1 MEEIFKDMIEEE
13 IDDGENIIK
22 VLNQPKVKDCVNTT
36 ELLSYISMDDY
47 YNNDIDIN
55 DFDLYEWLLIHEKES
70 NLDFFVL
77 CDFESDDYI
86 SYLIN

>member
-13 IDDGENIIK
+13 IDDGENIIT
-22 VLNQPKVKDCVNTT
+22 VLNQSNVKNCVDTM
-36 ELLSYISMDDY
+36 ELLSCISMDDY

-55 DFDLYEWLLIHEKES
+55 DFYLYEWLLIHDKES

-77 CDFESDDYI
+77 CDFKSDEYI